1 MIKKRNIEK
10 AESKKQKST
19 CKSSDLYDYL
29 ALSSIF
35 FINYQSNFMKNI
47 FKVYSFLVF
56 QDLIHF
62 SYEFILFSLSYY
74 IFRRKIGI
82 HLQHKYSLLVIKL
95 PLFNIFHKVL
105 NLWSS
110 LSPFFIHFYFWL
122 DVANDLNMATMNYTT
137 FNLFYSST
145 NEIYELETAN

>member
-1 MIKKRNIEK
+1 
-10 AESKKQKST
+10 
-19 CKSSDLYDYL
+19 
-29 ALSSIF
+29 
-35 FINYQSNFMKNI
+35 MKNI

-62 SYEFILFSLSYY
+62 SYEFILFSFSYY
-74 IFRRKIGI
+74 VLRRKIGI

-122 DVANDLNMATMNYTT
+122 DVANDLNRATINYTT